1 MTIYCFLYIIV
12 YINNSEIHVLNFFSS
27 VLFLKFIESILE
39 NVNDVVCLSLLSN
52 TSDIEIFYDN
62 DNDTIEKLIY
72 FAVMEDKTI
81 INNNY
86 YNLKHQV
93 ADNISK

>member
-1 MTIYCFLYIIV
+1 MCSI
-12 YINNSEIHVLNFFSS
+12 FFSS